1 MNPFKEMQAL
11 VLVATHGSLS
21 AAARVEGVTPA
32 IMARRLDALEERLGS
47 QLLHRTTRRISL
59 TESGANYLEDCIR
72 ILNDLA
78 SAESAA
84 ARGSVQVSGH
94 LRVTAPAGFG
104 RQHVAPHV
112 QQFLKL
118 HQDVSVTLDLSD
130 RLVDLV
136 NEGFDCGIRLG
147 ELADSNMVSVR
158 LAEMRRV
165 VVAAPDYLARQGV
178 PQTPDDLLKHDC
190 LALGPQRGWTFRTSL
205 SQSCASAVKTRSIRV
220 KGPMECNDGVVLA
233 EWARAGVG
241 LAWRSMWEVG
251 EDLESGCLVSVL
263 DDWAAPPVGIYAVFP
278 ERRHLP
284 LKVRAF
290 VDFLKEAYAQKDYW
304 LPQQPVRA
312 QKSAKRQG
320 SVKSELPAQR
330 RSSVRS

>member
-47 QLLHRTTRRISL
+47 RLLHRTTRRVSL
-59 TESGANYLEDCIR
+59 TESGQNYLEDCVR

-78 SAESAA
+78 SAEASAS
-84 ARGSVQVSGH
+84 RGSIQATGH

-104 RQHVAPHV
+104 RRHVALHV
-112 QQFLKL
+112 QHFLAQ
-118 HQDVSVTLDLSD
+118 HQEVSVTLDLSD

-147 ELADSNMVSVR
+147 ELADSNLVSVR

-165 VVAAPDYLARQGV
+165 VVGAPDYLARHGV

-190 LALGPQRGWTFRTSL
+190 LALGPQRGWTFRCSL
-205 SQSCASAVKTRSIRV
+205 AQGAGAHVKTRSVRV

-233 EWARAGVG
+233 EWARSGGG

-251 EDLESGCLVSVL
+251 EDLQSGRLVSVL

-290 VDFLKEAYAQKDYW
+290 VDLLKDAYAQKDYW
-304 LPQQPVRA
+304 LAPA
-312 QKSAKRQG
+312 AAKEQTKTARRNKQNPG
-320 SVKSELPAQR
+320 S
-330 RSSVRS
+330 

>member
-47 QLLHRTTRRISL
+47 RLMHRTTRRISL
-59 TESGANYLEDCIR
+59 TESGQNYLEDCVR

-78 SAESAA
+78 SAEASAS
-84 ARGSVQVSGH
+84 RGSIQATGH

-104 RQHVAPHV
+104 RRHVAPHV
-112 QQFLKL
+112 QRFLAQ
-118 HQDVSVTLDLSD
+118 HHDVSVSLDLSD

-147 ELADSNMVSVR
+147 ELADSNLVSVR

-165 VVAAPDYLARQGV
+165 VVGAPAYFQKHGM

-190 LALGPQRGWTFRTSL
+190 LALGPQRGWTFRTHPGS
-205 SQSCASAVKTRSIRV
+205 SSAHVKTRSVRV

-233 EWARAGVG
+233 EWARSGGG

-251 EDLESGCLVSVL
+251 EDLQSGRLISVL
-263 DDWAAPPVGIYAVFP
+263 DDWAAPSVGIYAVFP

-290 VDFLKEAYAQKDYW
+290 VDLLKDAYAEKDYW
-304 LPQQPVRA
+304 LPPEA
-312 QKSAKRQG
+312 AKP
-320 SVKSELPAQR
+320 LMPAQPAPR
-330 RSSVRS
+330 HSSVRS

>member
-47 QLLHRTTRRISL
+47 RLMHRTTRRISM
-59 TESGANYLEDCIR
+59 TESGQNYLEDCVR

-78 SAESAA
+78 SAEASAS
-84 ARGSVQVSGH
+84 RGSIQATGH

-104 RQHVAPHV
+104 RRHVAPHV
-112 QQFLKL
+112 QRFLAQ
-118 HQDVSVTLDLSD
+118 HHDVSVSLDLSD

-147 ELADSNMVSVR
+147 ELADSNLVSVR

-165 VVAAPDYLARQGV
+165 VVGAPAYFQKHGM

-190 LALGPQRGWTFRTSL
+190 LALGPQRGWTFRTHPGS
-205 SQSCASAVKTRSIRV
+205 SSAHVKTRSVRV

-233 EWARAGVG
+233 EWARSGGG

-251 EDLESGCLVSVL
+251 EDLQSGRLISVL
-263 DDWAAPPVGIYAVFP
+263 DDWAAPSVGIYAVFP

-290 VDFLKEAYAQKDYW
+290 VDLLKDAYAEKDYW
-304 LPQQPVRA
+304 LPPEA
-312 QKSAKRQG
+312 AKP
-320 SVKSELPAQR
+320 LMPAR
-330 RSSVRS
+330 PAPRHSSVRS

>member
-32 IMARRLDALEERLGS
+32 IMARRLDALEERLGT
-47 QLLHRTTRRISL
+47 QLLHRTTRRVSL
-59 TESGANYLEDCIR
+59 TESGDNYLEDCIR

-78 SAESAA
+78 SAESVAS
-84 ARGSVQVSGH
+84 RGSVQVTGH
-94 LRVTAPAGFG
+94 LRVSAPAGFG
-104 RQHVAPHV
+104 RKHVAPHV
-112 QQFLKL
+112 PLFLAK
-118 HQDVSVTLDLSD
+118 HEDVSITLDLSD

-147 ELADSNMVSVR
+147 ALADSNLVSVH
-158 LAEMRRV
+158 LGEMQRV
-165 VVAAPDYLARQGV
+165 VVAAPCYLERRGQ
-178 PQTPDDLLKHDC
+178 PRSPEDLDNHDC
-190 LALGPQRGWTFRTSL
+190 LALGPQRGWTFRTAGTS
-205 SQSCASAVKTRSIRV
+205 SKTRNIRV
-220 KGPMECNDGVVLA
+220 KGAMECNDGVVLA

-251 EDLESGCLVSVL
+251 EDLQAGRLVSVL

-290 VDFLKEAYAQKDYW
+290 IDLLKDAYAQKDYW
-304 LPQQPVRA
+304 LP
-312 QKSAKRQG
+312 KTKG
-320 SVKSELPAQR
+320 IKPAPPKPR
-330 RSSVRS
+330 RSSARS

>member
-47 QLLHRTTRRISL
+47 QLVHRTTRRISF
-59 TESGANYLEDCIR
+59 TEAGQNYLEDCVR

-78 SAESAA
+78 GAEASA

-94 LRVTAPAGFG
+94 LRMTAPAGFG
-104 RQHVAPHV
+104 RRHVAPHV
-112 QQFLKL
+112 PVFLER
-118 HQDVSVTLDLSD
+118 HQDVSITLDLSD

-136 NEGFDCGIRLG
+136 NEGFDCAIRLG
-147 ELADSNMVSVR
+147 ALADSNLVSVH
-158 LAEMRRV
+158 LGEMQRV
-165 VVAAPDYLARQGV
+165 VVASPAYLEQRGT
-178 PQTPDDLLKHDC
+178 PQTPEDLAAHDC
-190 LALGPQRGWTFRTSL
+190 LALGPQRGWTFRSGATGT
-205 SQSCASAVKTRSIRV
+205 KTRSIRV
-220 KGPMECNDGVVLA
+220 KGSMECNDGVVLA
-233 EWARAGVG
+233 EWARAGAG

-251 EDLESGCLVSVL
+251 EDLQAGRLVSVL

-290 VDFLKEAYAQKDYW
+290 IDLLKDAYAQKDYW
-304 LPQQPVRA
+304 
-312 QKSAKRQG
+312 SAKVP
-320 SVKSELPAQR
+320 SVKPAPPKQR

>member
-1 MNPFKEMQAL
+1 MNAFKEMQAL

-21 AAARVEGVTPA
+21 AAARVDGVTPA

-47 QLLHRTTRRISL
+47 RLLHRTTRRISL

-78 SAESAA
+78 SAEAAA

-112 QQFLKL
+112 PDFLDR
-118 HQDVSVTLDLSD
+118 HQDVNVTLDLSD

-147 ELADSNMVSVR
+147 ALADSNLVSVH
-158 LAEMRRV
+158 LGEMKRV
-165 VVAAPDYLARQGV
+165 VVAAPSYLEKHGQPR
-178 PQTPDDLLKHDC
+178 TPEELAGHDC
-190 LALGPQRGWTFRTSL
+190 LALGPQRGWTFRSGGAGT
-205 SQSCASAVKTRSIRV
+205 KTRSIRV
-220 KGPMECNDGVVLA
+220 KGSMECNDGVVLA
-233 EWARAGVG
+233 EWARSGAG

-251 EDLESGCLVSVL
+251 EDLQAGRLVSVL

-290 VDFLKEAYAQKDYW
+290 IDLLKDAYSQKDYW
-304 LPQQPVRA
+304 LPKGNGIKPEPLKRHRN
-312 QKSAKRQG
+312 SA
-320 SVKSELPAQR
+320 
-330 RSSVRS
+330 RS

>member
-47 QLLHRTTRRISL
+47 QLVHRTTRRISF
-59 TESGANYLEDCIR
+59 TEAGQNYLEDCVR

-78 SAESAA
+78 GAEASA

-94 LRVTAPAGFG
+94 LRMTAPAGFG
-104 RQHVAPHV
+104 RRHVAPHV
-112 QQFLKL
+112 PVFLKR
-118 HQDVSVTLDLSD
+118 HQDVSITLDLSD

-136 NEGFDCGIRLG
+136 NEGFDCAIRLG
-147 ELADSNMVSVR
+147 ALADSNLVSVH
-158 LAEMRRV
+158 LGEMQRV
-165 VVAAPDYLARQGV
+165 VVASPAYLEQRGT
-178 PQTPDDLLKHDC
+178 PQTPEDLASHDC
-190 LALGPQRGWTFRTSL
+190 LALGPQRGWTFRSGATGT
-205 SQSCASAVKTRSIRV
+205 KTRSIRV
-220 KGPMECNDGVVLA
+220 KGSMECNDGVVLA
-233 EWARAGVG
+233 EWARAGAG

-251 EDLESGCLVSVL
+251 EDLQAGRLVSVL

-290 VDFLKEAYAQKDYW
+290 IDLLKDAYAQKDYW
-304 LPQQPVRA
+304 
-312 QKSAKRQG
+312 SAKVP
-320 SVKSELPAQR
+320 SVKPAPPEQR

>member
-11 VLVATHGSLS
+11 VLVSTHGSLS
-21 AAARVEGVTPA
+21 AAARIEGVTPA

-47 QLLHRTTRRISL
+47 QLVHRTTRKVSL
-59 TESGANYLEDCIR
+59 TESGQNYLEDCVR

-78 SAESAA
+78 SADAA
-84 ARGSVQVSGH
+84 ASRGSIQVSGH

-104 RQHVAPHV
+104 RRHVAPHV
-112 QQFLKL
+112 QRFLML

-147 ELADSNMVSVR
+147 ELADSNLVSVH
-158 LAEMRRV
+158 LSEMRRV
-165 VVAAPDYLARQGV
+165 VVGSPDYLQRRGQ
-178 PQTPDDLLKHDC
+178 PKSPDDLAQHDC
-190 LALGPQRGWTFRTSL
+190 LALGPQRGWTFRQSL
-205 SQSCASAVKTRSIRV
+205 AGGSGATAKTRSIRV
-220 KGPMECNDGVVLA
+220 RGPVECNDGVVLA
-233 EWARAGVG
+233 EWARSGAG

-251 EDLESGCLVSVL
+251 EDLRSGRLVSVL

-290 VDFLKEAYAQKDYW
+290 VDLLKDAYAQKDYW
-304 LPQQPVRA
+304 LA
-312 QKSAKRQG
+312 
-320 SVKSELPAQR
+320 
-330 RSSVRS
+330 

>member
-11 VLVATHGSLS
+11 VLVSTHGSLS

-47 QLLHRTTRRISL
+47 RLIHRTTRRISL
-59 TESGANYLEDCIR
+59 TESGQNYLEDCIK

-78 SAESAA
+78 SAEAA
-84 ARGSVQVSGH
+84 ASRGSIQASGH

-104 RQHVAPHV
+104 RRHVAPHV
-112 QQFLKL
+112 QNFLAQ
-118 HQDVSVTLDLSD
+118 HQEVSVTLDLSD

-147 ELADSNMVSVR
+147 ELADSNLVSIR

-165 VVAAPDYLARQGV
+165 VVGAPDYLARRGV
-178 PQTPDDLLKHDC
+178 PQTPEDLLKHEC
-190 LALGPQRGWTFRTSL
+190 LALGPQRGWTLRTTLGHGAGST
-205 SQSCASAVKTRSIRV
+205 VKTRSFRV

-233 EWARAGVG
+233 EWARSGGG

-251 EDLESGCLVSVL
+251 EDIQSGRLVSVL

-284 LKVRAF
+284 LKIRAF
-290 VDFLKEAYAQKDYW
+290 VDLLKDAYGQKDYW
-304 LPQQPVRA
+304 LPQ
-312 QKSAKRQG
+312 SA
-320 SVKSELPAQR
+320 VKDTKLERPR
-330 RSSVRS
+330 RRRN

>member
-47 QLLHRTTRRISL
+47 QLVHRTTRRISF
-59 TESGANYLEDCIR
+59 TEAGQNYLEDCVR

-78 SAESAA
+78 GAEAA
-84 ARGSVQVSGH
+84 ASKGSVQVSGH
-94 LRVTAPAGFG
+94 LRMTAPAGFG
-104 RQHVAPHV
+104 RRHVAPHV
-112 QQFLKL
+112 QEFLKR

-147 ELADSNMVSVR
+147 ELADSTLVSVR
-158 LAEMRRV
+158 LGEMRRV
-165 VVAAPDYLARQGV
+165 VVGAPEYLARRGT
-178 PQTPDDLLKHDC
+178 PQTPDDLAQHDC

-205 SQSCASAVKTRSIRV
+205 SHGAASTVKTRSIRV
-220 KGPMECNDGVVLA
+220 KGPMACNDGVVLA

-251 EDLESGCLVSVL
+251 DDLQSGRLVSVL
-263 DDWAAPPVGIYAVFP
+263 DDWAAAPVGIYAVFP

-290 VDFLKEAYAQKDYW
+290 VDFLKEAYAQKGYW
-304 LPQQPVRA
+304 LPKQPERV
-312 QKSAKRQG
+312 G
-320 SVKSELPAQR
+320 VIPD
-330 RSSVRS
+330 

>member
-47 QLLHRTTRRISL
+47 QLVRRTTRRISL
-59 TESGANYLEDCIR
+59 TESGQNYLEDCQR

-78 SAESAA
+78 SAEAA
-84 ARGSVQVSGH
+84 ASRGSVQVTGH
-94 LRVTAPAGFG
+94 LRLTAPAGFG
-104 RQHVAPHV
+104 RRHVAPYV
-112 QQFLKL
+112 QRFLAKHHDL
-118 HQDVSVTLDLSD
+118 SVTLDLSD

-147 ELADSNMVSVR
+147 ELDDSNLVSVR
-158 LAEMRRV
+158 LGEMRRV
-165 VVAAPDYLARQGV
+165 VVGSPEYLHQRGTPA
-178 PQTPDDLLKHDC
+178 TPDDLLQHDC
-190 LALGPQRGWTFRTSL
+190 LALGPQRGWTFRVNLGTTGSH
-205 SQSCASAVKTRSIRV
+205 QIKTRTVRV
-220 KGPMECNDGVVLA
+220 KGVMECNDGVVLA
-233 EWARAGVG
+233 EWARSGGG

-251 EDLESGCLVSVL
+251 EDLQSGRLVSVL
-263 DDWAAPPVGIYAVFP
+263 DDWAAPPVGVYAVFP

-290 VDFLKEAYAQKDYW
+290 VDELKDAYAQKDYW
-304 LPQQPVRA
+304 LP
-312 QKSAKRQG
+312 
-320 SVKSELPAQR
+320 
-330 RSSVRS
+330 

>member
-47 QLLHRTTRRISL
+47 QLVHRTTRRISF
-59 TESGANYLEDCIR
+59 TEAGQNYLEDCVR

-78 SAESAA
+78 GAESAA

-94 LRVTAPAGFG
+94 LRMTAPAGFG
-104 RQHVAPHV
+104 RRHVAPHV
-112 QQFLKL
+112 PAFLAR
-118 HQDVSVTLDLSD
+118 HQDVSITLDLSD

-147 ELADSNMVSVR
+147 ALVDSNLVSVH
-158 LAEMRRV
+158 LGEMQRV
-165 VVAAPDYLARQGV
+165 VVASPTYLEKRGI
-178 PQTPDDLLKHDC
+178 PQTPEDLAAHDC
-190 LALGPQRGWTFRTSL
+190 LALGPQRGWAFRSGTGS
-205 SQSCASAVKTRSIRV
+205 KIRSIRV
-220 KGPMECNDGVVLA
+220 KGSMECNDGVVLA
-233 EWARAGVG
+233 EWARSGAG

-251 EDLESGCLVSVL
+251 EDLQAGRLVSVL
-263 DDWAAPPVGIYAVFP
+263 NEWAAPPVGIYAVFP

-290 VDFLKEAYAQKDYW
+290 IDLLKDAYAQKDYW
-304 LPQQPVRA
+304 SPKKA
-312 QKSAKRQG
+312 G
-320 SVKSELPAQR
+320 G
-330 RSSVRS
+330 

>member
-47 QLLHRTTRRISL
+47 RLLHRTTRRISF
-59 TESGANYLEDCIR
+59 TEAGQNYLEDCVR

-78 SAESAA
+78 GAEAA
-84 ARGSVQVSGH
+84 AAKGSIQVSGH
-94 LRVTAPAGFG
+94 LRMTAPAGFG
-104 RQHVAPHV
+104 RRHVAPHV

-147 ELADSNMVSVR
+147 ELADSNLVSVR

-165 VVAAPDYLARQGV
+165 VVGAPAYLAQHDV

-190 LALGPQRGWTFRTSL
+190 LALGPQRGWTFRVSPDVRGP
-205 SQSCASAVKTRSIRV
+205 SVKTRSIRV

-233 EWARAGVG
+233 EWARSGGG

-251 EDLESGCLVSVL
+251 EDLQSGRLVSVL

-290 VDFLKEAYAQKDYW
+290 VDLLKEAYGQKDYW
-304 LPQQPVRA
+304 LPQQPVV
-312 QKSAKRQG
+312 AKRRAMSDQ
-320 SVKSELPAQR
+320 P
-330 RSSVRS
+330 

>member
-21 AAARVEGVTPA
+21 AAARIEGVTPA

-47 QLLHRTTRRISL
+47 QLVHRTTRRVSL
-59 TESGANYLEDCIR
+59 TESGQNYLEDCVR

-78 SAESAA
+78 TAEAAA

-104 RQHVAPHV
+104 RRHVAPHV
-112 QQFLKL
+112 QRFLAQ
-118 HQDVSVTLDLSD
+118 HQEVSVSLDLSD
-130 RLVDLV
+130 RLIDLV

-147 ELADSNMVSVR
+147 ELADSNLVSVH

-165 VVAAPDYLARQGV
+165 VVAAPDYLQRRGI
-178 PQTPDDLLKHDC
+178 PKSPDDLLHHDC
-190 LALGPQRGWTFRTSL
+190 LALGPQRGWTFRTHLAGST
-205 SQSCASAVKTRSIRV
+205 SGHAGAVRTRSIRV
-220 KGPMECNDGVVLA
+220 KGPIECNDGVVLA
-233 EWARAGVG
+233 EWARSGGG

-251 EDLESGCLVSVL
+251 EDLQAGRLVSVL
-263 DDWAAPPVGIYAVFP
+263 DAWAAPPVGIYAVFP

-290 VDFLKEAYAQKDYW
+290 VDLLKDAYAQKDYW
-304 LPQQPVRA
+304 LP
-312 QKSAKRQG
+312 
-320 SVKSELPAQR
+320 
-330 RSSVRS
+330 

>member
-32 IMARRLDALEERLGS
+32 IIARRLDALEERLGS
-47 QLLHRTTRRISL
+47 QLLHRTTRRVSL
-59 TESGANYLEDCIR
+59 TESGDNYLEDCIR

-84 ARGSVQVSGH
+84 SRGSVQVSGH
-94 LRVTAPAGFG
+94 LRITAPAGFG
-104 RQHVAPHV
+104 RRHVAPHV
-112 QQFLKL
+112 PAFLER
-118 HQDVSVTLDLSD
+118 HQDVSITLDLSD

-136 NEGFDCGIRLG
+136 NEGFDCAIRLG
-147 ELADSNMVSVR
+147 ALADSNLVSVA
-158 LAEMRRV
+158 LGDMQRV
-165 VVAAPDYLARQGV
+165 VVASPAYLERCGQPRSPDELV
-178 PQTPDDLLKHDC
+178 KHDC
-190 LALGPQRGWTFRTSL
+190 LALGPQRGWTFR
-205 SQSCASAVKTRSIRV
+205 AAVGSAKTRNIRV
-220 KGPMECNDGVVLA
+220 KGSMECNDGVVLA
-233 EWARAGVG
+233 EWARAGAG

-251 EDLESGCLVSVL
+251 EDLQAGRLVSVL

-290 VDFLKEAYAQKDYW
+290 IDLLKDAYRQKNYW
-304 LPQQPVRA
+304 LPKGNGLKPVQPKPRRN
-312 QKSAKRQG
+312 SAH
-320 SVKSELPAQR
+320 S
-330 RSSVRS
+330 

>member
-21 AAARVEGVTPA
+21 AAARIEGVTPA

-47 QLLHRTTRRISL
+47 QLVHRTTRRISL
-59 TESGANYLEDCIR
+59 TESGQNYLEDCIR

-78 SAESAA
+78 SAEAAA
-84 ARGSVQVSGH
+84 ARGSIQVSGH

-104 RQHVAPHV
+104 RRHVAPHV
-112 QQFLKL
+112 QRFLSQ
-118 HQDVSVTLDLSD
+118 HQEVSVSLDLSD

-147 ELADSNMVSVR
+147 ELADSNLVSVH

-165 VVAAPDYLARQGV
+165 VVGAPDYLQRRGIPRA
-178 PQTPDDLLKHDC
+178 PEDLLQHDC
-190 LALGPQRGWTFRTSL
+190 LALGPQRGWTFRAHLAGLGNTG
-205 SQSCASAVKTRSIRV
+205 AVKTRSIRV
-220 KGPMECNDGVVLA
+220 KGPIECNDGVVLA
-233 EWARAGVG
+233 EWARSGGG

-251 EDLESGCLVSVL
+251 EDLQAGRLISVL

-290 VDFLKEAYAQKDYW
+290 VDLLKDAYTQKDYW
-304 LPQQPVRA
+304 LPKTGFDVGQPSCA
-312 QKSAKRQG
+312 
-320 SVKSELPAQR
+320 
-330 RSSVRS
+330 

>member
-47 QLLHRTTRRISL
+47 RLMHRTTRRISM
-59 TESGANYLEDCIR
+59 TESGQNYLEDCVR

-78 SAESAA
+78 SAEASAS
-84 ARGSVQVSGH
+84 RGSIQATGH

-104 RQHVAPHV
+104 RRHVAPHV
-112 QQFLKL
+112 QRFLAQ
-118 HQDVSVTLDLSD
+118 HHDVSVSLDLSD

-147 ELADSNMVSVR
+147 ELADSNLVSVR

-165 VVAAPDYLARQGV
+165 VVGAPAYFQKHGM

-190 LALGPQRGWTFRTSL
+190 LALGPQRGWTFRTHPGS
-205 SQSCASAVKTRSIRV
+205 SSAHVKTRSVRV

-233 EWARAGVG
+233 EWARSGGG

-251 EDLESGCLVSVL
+251 EDLQSGRLISVL
-263 DDWAAPPVGIYAVFP
+263 DDWAAPSVGIYAVFP

-290 VDFLKEAYAQKDYW
+290 VDLLKDAYAEKDYW
-304 LPQQPVRA
+304 LPPEA
-312 QKSAKRQG
+312 AKP
-320 SVKSELPAQR
+320 LMPAQPAPR
-330 RSSVRS
+330 HSSVRS

>member
-47 QLLHRTTRRISL
+47 RLMHRTTRRISL
-59 TESGANYLEDCIR
+59 TESGQNYLEDCVR

-78 SAESAA
+78 SAEASAS
-84 ARGSVQVSGH
+84 RGSIQATGH

-104 RQHVAPHV
+104 RRHVAPHV
-112 QQFLKL
+112 QRFLAQ
-118 HQDVSVTLDLSD
+118 HHDVSVSLDLSD

-147 ELADSNMVSVR
+147 ELADSNLVSVR

-165 VVAAPDYLARQGV
+165 VVGAPAYFQQHGM

-190 LALGPQRGWTFRTSL
+190 LALGPQRGWTFRTHPGS
-205 SQSCASAVKTRSIRV
+205 SSAHVKTRSVRV

-233 EWARAGVG
+233 EWARSGGG

-251 EDLESGCLVSVL
+251 EDLQSGRLISVL
-263 DDWAAPPVGIYAVFP
+263 DDWAAPSVGIYAVFP

-290 VDFLKEAYAQKDYW
+290 VDLLKDAYAEKDYW
-304 LPQQPVRA
+304 LPPEA
-312 QKSAKRQG
+312 AKP
-320 SVKSELPAQR
+320 LMPAR
-330 RSSVRS
+330 PAPRHSSVRS

>member
-47 QLLHRTTRRISL
+47 QLVHRTTRRISF
-59 TESGANYLEDCIR
+59 TEAGQNYLEDCVR

-78 SAESAA
+78 GAEAAA

-94 LRVTAPAGFG
+94 LRMTAPAGFG
-104 RQHVAPHV
+104 RRHVAPHV
-112 QQFLKL
+112 QQFLKQ

-165 VVAAPDYLARQGV
+165 VVGAPDYLTRQGT
-178 PQTPDDLLKHDC
+178 PQTPDDLLKYDC

-205 SQSCASAVKTRSIRV
+205 SQGSASTMKTRTIRV

-233 EWARAGVG
+233 EWSRSGGG

-251 EDLESGCLVSVL
+251 EDLQSGRLVSVL

-290 VDFLKEAYAQKDYW
+290 VDFLKDAYGQKGYW
-304 LPQQPVRA
+304 LPEQPA
-312 QKSAKRQG
+312 IKQS
-320 SVKSELPAQR
+320 SVKQSHQKH
-330 RSSVRS
+330 

>member
-47 QLLHRTTRRISL
+47 RLMHRTTRRISM
-59 TESGANYLEDCIR
+59 TESGQNYLEDCVR

-78 SAESAA
+78 SAEASAS
-84 ARGSVQVSGH
+84 RGSIQATGH

-104 RQHVAPHV
+104 RRHVAPHV
-112 QQFLKL
+112 QRFLAQ
-118 HQDVSVTLDLSD
+118 HHDVSVSLDLSD

-147 ELADSNMVSVR
+147 ELADSNLVSVR

-165 VVAAPDYLARQGV
+165 VVGAPAYFQKHGM

-190 LALGPQRGWTFRTSL
+190 LALGPQRGWTFRTHPGS
-205 SQSCASAVKTRSIRV
+205 SAHVKTRSVRV

-233 EWARAGVG
+233 EWARSGGG

-251 EDLESGCLVSVL
+251 EDLQSGRLISVL
-263 DDWAAPPVGIYAVFP
+263 DDWAAPSVGIYAVFP

-290 VDFLKEAYAQKDYW
+290 VDLLKDAYAEKDYW
-304 LPQQPVRA
+304 LPPEA
-312 QKSAKRQG
+312 AKP
-320 SVKSELPAQR
+320 LMPAQPAPR
-330 RSSVRS
+330 HSSVRS

>member
-47 QLLHRTTRRISL
+47 RLMHRTTRRISM
-59 TESGANYLEDCIR
+59 TESGQNYLEDCVR

-78 SAESAA
+78 SAEASAS
-84 ARGSVQVSGH
+84 RGSIQATGH

-104 RQHVAPHV
+104 RRHVAPHV
-112 QQFLKL
+112 QRFLAQ
-118 HQDVSVTLDLSD
+118 HHDVSVSLDLSD

-147 ELADSNMVSVR
+147 ELADSNLVSVR

-165 VVAAPDYLARQGV
+165 VVGAPAYFQKHGM

-190 LALGPQRGWTFRTSL
+190 LALGPQRGWTFRTHPGS
-205 SQSCASAVKTRSIRV
+205 SSAHVKTRSVRV

-233 EWARAGVG
+233 EWARSGGG

-251 EDLESGCLVSVL
+251 EDLQSGRLVSVL

-290 VDFLKEAYAQKDYW
+290 VDLLKDAYAQKDYW
-304 LPQQPVRA
+304 LPQQPVNNKR
-312 QKSAKRQG
+312 QIKPAKR
-320 SVKSELPAQR
+320 
-330 RSSVRS
+330 

>member
-21 AAARVEGVTPA
+21 AAARVDGVTPA

-47 QLLHRTTRRISL
+47 QLVHRTTRRILL
-59 TESGANYLEDCIR
+59 TESGQNYLEDCVR

-78 SAESAA
+78 SAEAAA

-104 RQHVAPHV
+104 RRHVAPHV
-112 QQFLKL
+112 QHFLAQ
-118 HQDVSVTLDLSD
+118 HQEVSVTLDLSD

-147 ELADSNMVSVR
+147 ELADSNLVSVR

-165 VVAAPDYLARQGV
+165 VVAAPVYLQQRGT
-178 PQTPDDLLKHDC
+178 PQTPDDLLQHDC
-190 LALGPQRGWTFRTSL
+190 LALGPQRGWTFRTHAGS
-205 SQSCASAVKTRSIRV
+205 SGPHGKTRSIRV

-233 EWARAGVG
+233 EWARSGGG

-251 EDLESGCLVSVL
+251 EDLQSGRLVSVL

-290 VDFLKEAYAQKDYW
+290 VDLLKDAYAEKDYW
-304 LPQQPVRA
+304 LPQQPVVSRR
-312 QKSAKRQG
+312 SAKERH
-320 SVKSELPAQR
+320 SR
-330 RSSVRS
+330 

>member
-11 VLVATHGSLS
+11 VLVSTHGSLS

-47 QLLHRTTRRISL
+47 RLLHRTTRRISL
-59 TESGANYLEDCIR
+59 TESGQNYLEDCVR

-78 SAESAA
+78 SAEAA
-84 ARGSVQVSGH
+84 ASRGSIQASGH

-104 RQHVAPHV
+104 RRHVAPHV
-112 QQFLKL
+112 QRFLAQ

-147 ELADSNMVSVR
+147 ELADSNLVSVR

-165 VVAAPDYLARQGV
+165 VVGAPDYLARNGV

-190 LALGPQRGWTFRTSL
+190 LALGPQRGWTFRNSL
-205 SQSCASAVKTRSIRV
+205 ASGAGASIKTRSVRV
-220 KGPMECNDGVVLA
+220 KGSMECNDGVVLA
-233 EWARAGVG
+233 EWARSGGG
-241 LAWRSMWEVG
+241 LAWRSIWEVG
-251 EDLESGCLVSVL
+251 EDLQSGRLVSVL

-290 VDFLKEAYAQKDYW
+290 VDLLKDAYARKDYW
-304 LPQQPVRA
+304 LPPEA
-312 QKSAKRQG
+312 SKATKSIKPTP
-320 SVKSELPAQR
+320 PAPR
-330 RSSVRS
+330 RNSARF

>member
-21 AAARVEGVTPA
+21 AAARIDGVTPA

-47 QLLHRTTRRISL
+47 RLLHRTTRRVSL
-59 TESGANYLEDCIR
+59 TESGQNYLEDCVR

-78 SAESAA
+78 SAEAA
-84 ARGSVQVSGH
+84 ASRGSIQATGH

-104 RQHVAPHV
+104 RRHVAPHV
-112 QQFLKL
+112 QRFLAQ

-147 ELADSNMVSVR
+147 ELADSNLVSVR

-165 VVAAPDYLARQGV
+165 VVGAPEYLARHGV

-190 LALGPQRGWTFRTSL
+190 LALGPQRGWSFRVSL
-205 SQSCASAVKTRSIRV
+205 GGSGVNVKTRSVRV

-233 EWARAGVG
+233 EWARSGGG

-251 EDLESGCLVSVL
+251 EDLQSGRLVSVL
-263 DDWAAPPVGIYAVFP
+263 DDWAAPSVGIYAVFP

-290 VDFLKEAYAQKDYW
+290 VDLLKDAYAQKDYW
-304 LPQQPVRA
+304 LPQQPVASKRGNRA
-312 QKSAKRQG
+312 R
-320 SVKSELPAQR
+320 
-330 RSSVRS
+330 

>member
-47 QLLHRTTRRISL
+47 RLMHRTTRRISL
-59 TESGANYLEDCIR
+59 TESGQNYLEDCVR

-78 SAESAA
+78 SAEASAS
-84 ARGSVQVSGH
+84 RGSIQASGH

-104 RQHVAPHV
+104 RRHVAPHV
-112 QQFLKL
+112 QRFLAQ
-118 HQDVSVTLDLSD
+118 HHDVSVSLDLSD

-147 ELADSNMVSVR
+147 ELADSNLVSVR

-165 VVAAPDYLARQGV
+165 VVGAPAYFQQHGM

-190 LALGPQRGWTFRTSL
+190 LALGPQRGWTFRTHPGS
-205 SQSCASAVKTRSIRV
+205 SSAHVKTRSVRV

-233 EWARAGVG
+233 EWARSGGG

-251 EDLESGCLVSVL
+251 EDLQSGRLISVL
-263 DDWAAPPVGIYAVFP
+263 DDWAAPSVGIYAVFP

-290 VDFLKEAYAQKDYW
+290 VDLLKDAYAEKDYW
-304 LPQQPVRA
+304 LPPEA
-312 QKSAKRQG
+312 AKP
-320 SVKSELPAQR
+320 LMPAR
-330 RSSVRS
+330 PAPRHSSVRS

>member
-47 QLLHRTTRRISL
+47 QLVHRTTRRISF
-59 TESGANYLEDCIR
+59 TEAGQNYLEDCVR

-78 SAESAA
+78 GAEASA

-94 LRVTAPAGFG
+94 LRMTAPAGFG
-104 RQHVAPHV
+104 RRHVAPHV
-112 QQFLKL
+112 PVFLER
-118 HQDVSVTLDLSD
+118 HQDVSITLDLSD

-136 NEGFDCGIRLG
+136 NEGFDCAIRLG
-147 ELADSNMVSVR
+147 ALTDSNLVSVH
-158 LAEMRRV
+158 LGEMQRV
-165 VVAAPDYLARQGV
+165 VVASPAYLEQHG
-178 PQTPDDLLKHDC
+178 TPRTPEDLASHDC
-190 LALGPQRGWTFRTSL
+190 LALGPQRGWTFRSGATGT
-205 SQSCASAVKTRSIRV
+205 KTRSIRV
-220 KGPMECNDGVVLA
+220 KGSMECNDGVVLA
-233 EWARAGVG
+233 EWARAGAG

-251 EDLESGCLVSVL
+251 DDLQSGRLVSVL
-263 DDWAAPPVGIYAVFP
+263 DDWAAAPVGIYAVFP

-304 LPQQPVRA
+304 LPKQPERV
-312 QKSAKRQG
+312 G
-320 SVKSELPAQR
+320 VIPD
-330 RSSVRS
+330 

>member
-21 AAARVEGVTPA
+21 AAARIEGVTPA

-47 QLLHRTTRRISL
+47 RLLHRTTRRISL
-59 TESGANYLEDCIR
+59 TESGQNYLEDCVR

-78 SAESAA
+78 SAEAA
-84 ARGSVQVSGH
+84 ASRGSIQATGH

-104 RQHVAPHV
+104 RRHVAPHV
-112 QQFLKL
+112 QRFLAQ
-118 HQDVSVTLDLSD
+118 HQEVSVALDLSD

-147 ELADSNMVSVR
+147 ELADSNLVSVR

-165 VVAAPDYLARQGV
+165 VVGAPDYLARHGV
-178 PQTPDDLLKHDC
+178 PQTPEDLLKHDC
-190 LALGPQRGWTFRTSL
+190 LALGPQRGWTFRAT
-205 SQSCASAVKTRSIRV
+205 QSGGGANIKTRSVRV
-220 KGPMECNDGVVLA
+220 RGAMECNDGVVLA
-233 EWARAGVG
+233 EWARSGGG

-251 EDLESGCLVSVL
+251 EDLQAGRLVSVL

-290 VDFLKEAYAQKDYW
+290 VDLLKDAYAQKDYW
-304 LPQQPVRA
+304 LPQQPVDNKR
-312 QKSAKRQG
+312 QIKPAKR
-320 SVKSELPAQR
+320 
-330 RSSVRS
+330 

>member
-11 VLVATHGSLS
+11 VLVSTHGSLS

-47 QLLHRTTRRISL
+47 RLIHRTTRRISL
-59 TESGANYLEDCIR
+59 TESGQNYLEDCVR

-78 SAESAA
+78 SAEAA
-84 ARGSVQVSGH
+84 ASHGSIQASGH

-104 RQHVAPHV
+104 RRHVAPHV
-112 QQFLKL
+112 QRFLAQ

-147 ELADSNMVSVR
+147 ELTDSNLVSVR

-165 VVAAPDYLARQGV
+165 VVGSPDYLARHGV
-178 PQTPDDLLKHDC
+178 PQTPEELLKHAC
-190 LALGPQRGWTFRTSL
+190 LALGPQRGWTFR
-205 SQSCASAVKTRSIRV
+205 ASSGSGGANVKTRSVRV

-233 EWARAGVG
+233 EWARAGGG

-251 EDLESGCLVSVL
+251 EDLRSGRLVSVL
-263 DDWAAPPVGIYAVFP
+263 DDWVAPPVGIHAVFP

-290 VDFLKEAYAQKDYW
+290 VDLLKDAYAQKDYW
-304 LPQQPVRA
+304 LPPVAVDESVKPALPVRRRN
-312 QKSAKRQG
+312 SA
-320 SVKSELPAQR
+320 
-330 RSSVRS
+330 RS

>member
-47 QLLHRTTRRISL
+47 RLLHRTTRRISF
-59 TESGANYLEDCIR
+59 TEAGQNYLEDCVR

-78 SAESAA
+78 GAEAAA

-94 LRVTAPAGFG
+94 LRLTAPAGFG
-104 RQHVAPHV
+104 RRHVAPHV
-112 QQFLKL
+112 QRFLAQ
-118 HQDVSVTLDLSD
+118 HQEVSVTLDLSD

-147 ELADSNMVSVR
+147 ELADSSLVSVH

-165 VVAAPDYLARQGV
+165 VVGAPDYLAQHGV
-178 PQTPDDLLKHDC
+178 PQTPEDLLKHEC
-190 LALGPQRGWTFRTSL
+190 LALGPQRGWSFRASL
-205 SQSCASAVKTRSIRV
+205 NQSGGSSIKTRSIRV
-220 KGPMECNDGVVLA
+220 KGAMECNDGVVLA
-233 EWARAGVG
+233 EWARSGGG

-251 EDLESGCLVSVL
+251 EDLQAGRLVSVL

-290 VDFLKEAYAQKDYW
+290 VDFLKDAYAQKNYW
-304 LPQQPVRA
+304 LPKQPVS
-312 QKSAKRQG
+312 KEPSAK
-320 SVKSELPAQR
+320 A
-330 RSSVRS
+330 

>member
-47 QLLHRTTRRISL
+47 QLIHRTTRRVSL
-59 TESGANYLEDCIR
+59 TEAGQNYLEDCVR

-78 SAESAA
+78 SAEASA
-84 ARGSVQVSGH
+84 ARGSIQASGH

-104 RQHVAPHV
+104 RRHVAPHV
-112 QQFLKL
+112 QRFLAQ
-118 HQDVSVTLDLSD
+118 HQEVSVTLDLSD

-147 ELADSNMVSVR
+147 ELADSNLVSVR

-165 VVAAPDYLARQGV
+165 VVGAPEYLARRGE
-178 PQTPDDLLKHDC
+178 PQTPDELLKHEC
-190 LALGPQRGWTFRTSL
+190 LALGPQRGWTFRA
-205 SQSCASAVKTRSIRV
+205 SQTTGGVHVKTRSIRV

-233 EWARAGVG
+233 EWARSGDG

-251 EDLESGCLVSVL
+251 EDLQSGRLVSVL

-290 VDFLKEAYAQKDYW
+290 VDLLKDAYAQKDYW
-304 LPQQPVRA
+304 LPQQPVER
-312 QKSAKRQG
+312 KR
-320 SVKSELPAQR
+320 
-330 RSSVRS
+330 

>member
-21 AAARVEGVTPA
+21 AAARIEGVTPA

-47 QLLHRTTRRISL
+47 QLVHRTTRRISF
-59 TESGANYLEDCIR
+59 TEAGQNYLEDCVR

-78 SAESAA
+78 GAEASA

-94 LRVTAPAGFG
+94 LRMTAPAGFG
-104 RQHVAPHV
+104 RRHVAPHV
-112 QQFLKL
+112 PVFLER
-118 HQDVSVTLDLSD
+118 HQDVSITLDLSD

-136 NEGFDCGIRLG
+136 NEGFDCAIRLG
-147 ELADSNMVSVR
+147 ALADSNLVSVH
-158 LAEMRRV
+158 LGEMQRV
-165 VVAAPDYLARQGV
+165 VVASPGYLEQRGT
-178 PQTPDDLLKHDC
+178 PQTPEELAAHDC
-190 LALGPQRGWTFRTSL
+190 LALGPQRGWTFRSGGTGT
-205 SQSCASAVKTRSIRV
+205 KTLSIRV
-220 KGPMECNDGVVLA
+220 KGSMECNDGVVLA
-233 EWARAGVG
+233 EWARAGAG

-251 EDLESGCLVSVL
+251 EDLQAGRLVSVL

-290 VDFLKEAYAQKDYW
+290 IDLLKDAYAQKGYW
-304 LPQQPVRA
+304 SPRA
-312 QKSAKRQG
+312 SK
-320 SVKSELPAQR
+320 VKPAPPERR
-330 RSSVRS
+330 RSSARS

>member
-21 AAARVEGVTPA
+21 AAARVDGVTPA

-47 QLLHRTTRRISL
+47 RLLHRTTRRISF
-59 TESGANYLEDCIR
+59 TEAGQNYLEDCVR

-78 SAESAA
+78 GAEAA
-84 ARGSVQVSGH
+84 AALGSVQVSGH
-94 LRVTAPAGFG
+94 LRLTAPAGFG
-104 RQHVAPHV
+104 RRHVAPHV
-112 QQFLKL
+112 QQFLRQ
-118 HQDVSVTLDLSD
+118 HHEVSVTLDLSD

-165 VVAAPDYLARQGV
+165 VVGAPDYLAQQGV

-205 SQSCASAVKTRSIRV
+205 SQGSVSTNKTRTIRV

-233 EWARAGVG
+233 EWSRSGGG

-251 EDLESGCLVSVL
+251 EDLQSGRLVSVL

-290 VDFLKEAYAQKDYW
+290 VDFLKDAYSQKDYW
-304 LPQQPVRA
+304 LPQQPVSI
-312 QKSAKRQG
+312 QKSGKQSRIKNQA
-320 SVKSELPAQR
+320 SEAR
-330 RSSVRS
+330 AAS

>member
-11 VLVATHGSLS
+11 VLVSTHGSLS

-47 QLLHRTTRRISL
+47 RLVHRTTRRISL
-59 TESGANYLEDCIR
+59 TESGQNYLEDCVR

-78 SAESAA
+78 SAEAA
-84 ARGSVQVSGH
+84 ASRGSIQATGH

-104 RQHVAPHV
+104 RRHVASHV
-112 QQFLKL
+112 QRFLAQ
-118 HQDVSVTLDLSD
+118 HQEVSVTLDLSD

-147 ELADSNMVSVR
+147 ELADSNLVSVR

-165 VVAAPDYLARQGV
+165 VVGSPDYLGAHGV
-178 PQTPDDLLKHDC
+178 PKTPDDLLKHQC
-190 LALGPQRGWTFRTSL
+190 LALGPQRGWTFSAHPD
-205 SQSCASAVKTRSIRV
+205 ASGPSVKTRSVRV
-220 KGPMECNDGVVLA
+220 KGAMECNDGVVLA
-233 EWARAGVG
+233 EWARSGGG

-251 EDLESGCLVSVL
+251 EDLESGRLVSVL
-263 DDWAAPPVGIYAVFP
+263 DDWSAPPVGIYAVFP

-290 VDFLKEAYAQKDYW
+290 VDLLKDAYTQKDYW
-304 LPQQPVRA
+304 LPR
-312 QKSAKRQG
+312 G
-320 SVKSELPAQR
+320 SQR
-330 RSSVRS
+330 P

>member
-47 QLLHRTTRRISL
+47 QLLHRTTRRISF
-59 TESGANYLEDCIR
+59 TEAGQNYLEDCVR

-78 SAESAA
+78 GAESAA
-84 ARGSVQVSGH
+84 ALGSVQVSGH
-94 LRVTAPAGFG
+94 LRMTAPAGFG
-104 RQHVAPHV
+104 RRHVAPHV
-112 QQFLKL
+112 QQFLRL

-165 VVAAPDYLARQGV
+165 VVGAPDYLERHGV
-178 PQTPDDLLKHDC
+178 PQTPEDLLKHDC
-190 LALGPQRGWTFRTSL
+190 LALGPQRGWTFRTSAM
-205 SQSCASAVKTRSIRV
+205 QGVGSAVKTRSIRV

-233 EWARAGVG
+233 EWSRSGGG

-251 EDLESGCLVSVL
+251 EDLQSGSLVSVL

-304 LPQQPVRA
+304 LPKQPVNN
-312 QKSAKRQG
+312 KSPRKAASR
-320 SVKSELPAQR
+320 
-330 RSSVRS
+330 